1 MRPTTG
7 GFLPAMAASLAWL
20 VAVSAAAI
28 LWGLLTSH
36 TWQQVGAAEAQVH
49 VTSAL
54 GFVFTGL
61 GLALSRRFPRGW
73 LTWSLAAVVVSL
85 GLLTVG
91 QYVFR
96 SGLGVEALFFAL
108 PQAGDAP
115 FPGRMAPATA
125 LGFILA
131 GSAIPARRPL
141 RVGLA
146 CALVL
151 LMGLVAVDKWAGGAT
166 SLPPVAL
173 PTQALFMLLVPALL
187 WLSPARH
194 LDRLP
199 VSEAILAACL
209 LTLLMALWQLLE
221 RQQWLERQRETAT
234 ALDTIANLFE
244 EQMGERG
251 DALWRLADR
260 WSIYGGMS
268 RDQWRRE
275 AQRYIEDF
283 HRINVMVLANP
294 DLTVRWQVS
303 RDEHLPSLEGAS
315 LGTNQGREAT
325 FAAALAQRRPQL
337 MPFLDLRVG
346 ERGTAFTVP
355 VFSDEDHVGY
365 INASIAADEILAAV
379 AAVFSGRFHV
389 ALLDEGVLEAGTLP
403 EAGDIGGAMIQEVPI
418 ELYGR
423 NWRMAVWPTN
433 SHLVRQSTQL
443 PLFVVLFG
451 LFAGGLSLATLK
463 LNRLQ
468 LEKRRRADEAARVS
482 DERFHYVARATS
494 DVIWDRNL
502 LDDTLWWNEGL
513 VDVFG
518 YTREE
523 DADTDWWRARIH
535 PDDREAVLA
544 SIQGLIDGD
553 AIDWR
558 SDYRFMDAAGSY
570 RYVTDKGFVIRDDD
584 GTAIRMV
591 GGIIDNTEQRET
603 AERLLQAQKMDA
615 VGRLTGG
622 VAHDFNNLLTV
633 ILGNGEMLEEA
644 LEANPDLRE
653 LAEMI
658 VAAAGRGAELT
669 GRLLAFARRQPLE
682 PCAVDVNE
690 LLARM
695 EGLLRRTLEAHIDIR
710 MVLADGG
717 CRTEVDPGQ
726 LESALLNL
734 VINARDAMATGG
746 SLTIETA
753 RTALDDS
760 YAEGSQEGRAG
771 DYVMLSVS
779 DTGVGMPEEVSHRA
793 FEPFFTTKAQ
803 GKGTGL
809 GLSMVHG
816 FIKQSGGHVRIY
828 SEPGEGTTIKLYL
841 PLLHES
847 ETPPAPTEKG
857 AAPAGGCGKHIL
869 MVEDDS
875 LVRRHVEAMLV
886 SLGYRVSSASSG
898 GEALDILTRQD
909 DIALLFTDVIMPGE
923 MNGPALAQRALQF
936 KPGLKVLY
944 TSGYTENAI
953 VHHGR
958 LDPGVRL
965 LSKPYSRQEL
975 AERIGKALAESR

>member
-1 MRPTTG
+1 MRLVASG
-7 GFLPAMAASLAWL
+7 LLPAIAASLAWM
-20 VAVSAAAI
+20 VAMVAAAI
-28 LWGLLTSH
+28 LWGWLTGA
-36 TWQQVGAAEAQVH
+36 TWQLLD
-49 VTSAL
+49 TSETQIHFNTAL
-54 GFVFTGL
+54 GFLLTGL
-61 GLALSRRFPRGW
+61 GLALPRRFTAGW
-73 LTWSLAAVVVSL
+73 LAWGLATIVVSF
-85 GLLTVG
+85 GLLTLS

-96 SGLGVEALFFAL
+96 TGLGGNALFFAP
-108 PQAGDAP
+108 PQVSDTH

-125 LGFILA
+125 FGFLLA

-146 CALVL
+146 SALAL
-151 LMGLVAVDKWAGGAT
+151 LMGLVAVDKWAGGIT
-166 SLPPVAL
+166 PFPPVSL
-173 PTQALFMLLVPALL
+173 QTQAFFMLLMPALL
-187 WLSPARH
+187 WLNPSRH
-194 LDRLP
+194 SDRQE
-199 VSEAILAACL
+199 VRGAILAACL

-234 ALDTIANLFE
+234 ALDTVANLFE

-260 WSIYGGMS
+260 WSIYGRLS

-283 HRINVMVLANP
+283 HRINVMVFVNP
-294 DLTVRWQVS
+294 DLTVRWQVA
-303 RDEHLPSLEGAS
+303 RDERLPSLEGAN
-315 LGTNQGREAT
+315 LGTHQDRVET
-325 FAAALAQRRPQL
+325 FAAALEQRRPQL

-355 VFSDEDHVGY
+355 VFSDDEHVGY
-365 INASIAADEILAAV
+365 LNASIAADEILAAV
-379 AAVFSGRFHV
+379 AASFSDRFRV
-389 ALLDEGVLEAGTLP
+389 ALLNEAVLEAGTLP
-403 EAGDIGGAMIQEVPI
+403 EAGDIGGAMIQEAPVD
-418 ELYGR
+418 LYGR
-423 NWRMAVWPTN
+423 HWRMAVWPTN
-433 SHLVRQSTQL
+433 NHLVRQSTQL
-443 PLFVVLFG
+443 PLFVLLFG
-451 LFAGGLSLATLK
+451 LFAGGLSVATFK
-463 LNRLQ
+463 LNRRQ
-468 LEKRRRADEAARVS
+468 LVQRRRADKAARIS

-518 YTREE
+518 YTREN
-523 DADTDWWRARIH
+523 AGTNWWRSRIH
-535 PDDREAVLA
+535 PDDQAVVLA
-544 SIQGLIDGD
+544 SVQGLIDGD
-553 AIDWR
+553 AIDWQ
-558 SDYRFMDAAGSY
+558 SDYRFMDAEGNY

-591 GGIIDNTEQRET
+591 GGIIDNTEQRQT

-633 ILGNGEMLEEA
+633 IMGNGEMLEEA
-644 LEANPDLRE
+644 LAANSDLRQ

-658 VAAAGRGAELT
+658 VTAAGRGAELT

-682 PCAVDVNE
+682 PHAVDVNE
-690 LLARM
+690 LLTGM

-746 SLTIETA
+746 RLTIETA
-753 RTALDDS
+753 RTELDDS
-760 YAEGSQEGRAG
+760 YAEGSQEGKAG
-771 DYVMLSVS
+771 DYVMISVS
-779 DTGVGMPEEVSHRA
+779 DTGVGMPEDVSHRA

-828 SEPGEGTTIKLYL
+828 SEPGEGTTIRLYL
-841 PLLHES
+841 PVLHADEALPAR
-847 ETPPAPTEKG
+847 TPKDTALPE
-857 AAPAGGCGKHIL
+857 GGDAHIL
-869 MVEDDS
+869 LVEDDP
-875 LVRRHVEAMLV
+875 LVRQHVEAMLG
-886 SLGYRVSSASSG
+886 SLGYRVSAASSG
-898 GEALDILTRQD
+898 GEALDILNRQD

-958 LDPGVRL
+958 LDPGVLL

-975 AERIGKALAESR
+975 AGRIRKALAVG